1 MLLSFIDTLDTNYVR
16 TSWAKGSRSQRVIG
30 KHALKNAAIPAVT
43 VLGLQLSTLLGGAVV
58 IELIFAWPGLGRELL
73 QAILELDIP
82 LILGVAMV
90 SACAIA
96 IANLIVDVVQLW
108 LDPRLREPA

>member
-1 MLLSFIDTLDTNYVR
+1 
-16 TSWAKGSRSQRVIG
+16 
-30 KHALKNAAIPAVT
+30 
-43 VLGLQLSTLLGGAVV
+43 V
-58 IELIFAWPGLGRELL
+58 IEVIFAWPGLGRELL

-90 SACAIA
+90 GACAIA

-108 LDPRLREPA
+108 LDPRLRDPT